1 MKKNLLIL
9 FIFFNFNSYA
19 QTIDAVDDFYL
30 PIDGVTGNPN
40 VGNILTNDTLNGSS
54 FTLSQVNLIVP
65 YYPFTPPPPPGL
77 GAPIIDNVTGQVS
90 VLPGSIP
97 GIYNIQYKICDK
109 LNPSI
114 FDIGTARIIIVDVVD
129 VVDAVEDNFYL
140 CNGNQIAGNVLRN
153 DTVNANFATNSNV
166 LLTIVSPAAPQTP
179 GASVPYIDN
188 TGTVNAPENTPSGVY
203 KIVYQICSVS
213 MGTNCDVETVTIT
226 INGEIEA
233 IPTIISPAT
242 CLNNCATIMLNAT
255 GGTPPYQYNFGI
267 GFNSTNTYCAPPG
280 NHIIEVRDALGCNK
294 FTQVFVPNIAPISIA
309 TFVNDL
315 MCNGTPTGN
324 ITIFASGG
332 GGSYAYSLADENN
345 MNIAGSQLSNIFTGL
360 KAGKYIVRVMD
371 NGGCSK
377 EKEVIINEPSKL
389 TLTGSTTNNTSLI
402 NTVTLEANGGSAPY
416 TFAIFNPV
424 DPTFPYQ
431 SSPVF
436 TNLVYG
442 VNYCFTVR
450 DSNNCNSYV
459 CSNDLITLSTQ
470 DFKFENLKYFPNP
483 VLERF
488 YFSNSNLID
497 AVSIEDLTGKT
508 ILSKN
513 VNSLQSD
520 VDLSSVSKGI
530 YFVKIK
536 SQDAEKI
543 IKIIKE

>member
-1 MKKNLLIL
+1 MKKKLLIL
-9 FIFFNFNSYA
+9 FLVFNFNSYA
-19 QTIDAVDDFYL
+19 QIIDAVDDFYPPVVSTVGSSSL
-30 PIDGVTGNPN
+30 VSILANDVFDGVLVN
-40 VGNILTNDTLNGSS
+40 S
-54 FTLSQVNLIVP
+54 SQVNLIVP

-77 GAPIIDNVTGQVS
+77 GGPIIDNVTGQVT

-109 LNPSI
+109 LNPSNC
-114 FDIGTARIIIVDVVD
+114 DIGTARIIITAPIVALD
-129 VVDAVEDNFYL
+129 DNFNL
-140 CNGNQIAGNVLRN
+140 CNGNQIAGNVLSN
-153 DTVNANFATNSNV
+153 DTVNAIPATNSNV

-188 TGTVNAPENTPSGVY
+188 TGTVKALENTPSGVY
-203 KIVYQICSVS
+203 TIVYQICIASS
-213 MGTNCDVETVTIT
+213 GTTCDVATVTIA
-226 INGEIEA
+226 INDEIQA
-233 IPTIISPAT
+233 IPVIVSPAT
-242 CLNNCATIMLNAT
+242 CSSNCATIMLNAT

-267 GFNSTNTYCAPPG
+267 GYNSTNTYCAPPG
-280 NHIIEVRDALGCNK
+280 SHIIEVRDAVGCNK
-294 FTQVFVPNIAPISIA
+294 FTQVFVPNIVPISIA
-309 TFVNDL
+309 TVVYDL

-324 ITIFASGG
+324 ITISASGG
-332 GGSYAYSLADENN
+332 GGGSYSYSLADENN
-345 MNIAGSQLSNIFTGL
+345 VNIAGPQLSNVFTWL

-389 TLTGSTTNNTSLI
+389 TLTGSITNNTSG
-402 NTVTLEANGGSAPY
+402 NTVTLEASGGSAPY
-416 TFAIFNPV
+416 LFSAYIPNGPIIV
-424 DPTFPYQ
+424 PYQ
-431 SSPVF
+431 ASPVF
-436 TNLVYG
+436 TNLISG
-442 VNYCFTVR
+442 VIYCFTVR
-450 DSNNCNSYV
+450 DSNNCNLFDL

-483 VLERF
+483 VQDRL

-497 AVSIEDLTGKT
+497 VVSIEDLTGKT

-513 VNSLQSD
+513 VNALQSD

-530 YFVKIK
+530 YFAKIK